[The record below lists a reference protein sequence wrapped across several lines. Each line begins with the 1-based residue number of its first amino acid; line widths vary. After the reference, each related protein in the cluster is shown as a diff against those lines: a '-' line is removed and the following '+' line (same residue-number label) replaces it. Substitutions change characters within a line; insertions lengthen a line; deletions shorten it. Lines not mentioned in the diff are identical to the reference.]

1 MLLAGVLVV
10 AGIFSLTY
18 KLNLYSITPGVSQP
32 VGPLITVS
40 GQRHDIPRRTILLT
54 DVYLT
59 QLTVWGWLGY
69 EFHHSHEQIVS
80 GSDLVDPGVS
90 QSELEAQGYLE
101 MADAK
106 DAAKVAGMRTLG
118 LRVTGVPAGV
128 TVVAVGSASPNAA
141 VLSVADRIVSVNGR
155 AVTTVCGLQ
164 GALSGL
170 EPGARVPAQIE
181 VADIS
186 GSGTI
191 TYRPPSRVTIVM
203 AGVPAGASQT
213 GCPATPTRTVTIG
226 IEPEQAYDWHFPVDV
241 SINTADIG
249 GPSAGLAMTLGIID
263 ALSKGSLT
271 GHVKVAATGTMDT
284 EGDVGDV
291 GGVAE
296 KTVAVQNAG
305 ATVFIV
311 PEVEVQTA
319 RQAATGHLTVIGVT
333 TLDQALSAIERLGGT
348 PPVPFAEEA
357 PGPGTS

>member
-1 MLLAGVLVV
+1 VLVV
-10 AGIFSLTY
+10 AVLLVAGAFSLTY
-18 KLNLYSITPGVSQP
+18 KLNLYSITPGLSQP

-69 EFHHSHEQIVS
+69 EFNHSHEQIVS

-90 QSELEAQGYLE
+90 QSELQAQGYLE

-106 DAAKVAGMRTLG
+106 DYARAAGMRALG
-118 LRVTGVPAGV
+118 LKVTGTPAGV
-128 TVVAVGSASPNAA
+128 TVAAVGSASPNAG
-141 VLSVADRIVSVNGR
+141 VIGVADRII
-155 AVTTVCGLQ
+155 AVDHRTVATVCGLQ
-164 GALSGL
+164 AALSGL
-170 EPGARVPAQIE
+170 APGERVPARVE

-191 TYRPPSRVTIVM
+191 TYNHPSTVTMVM
-203 AGVPAGASQT
+203 GKVPAGATQT
-213 GCPATPTRTVTIG
+213 GCPGNPTRTVTIG

-263 ALSKGSLT
+263 ALSRGSLT
-271 GHVKVAATGTMDT
+271 GHVKVAATGTMDPV
-284 EGDVGDV
+284 GNVGDV

-296 KTVAVQNAG
+296 KTVAVQRAG

-311 PEVEVQTA
+311 PDVEVQTA
-319 RQAATGHLTVIGVT
+319 RQAATGNLTVVGVS
-333 TLDQALSAIERLGGT
+333 TLAQALSAIERLGGT
-348 PPVPFAEEA
+348 APVPFAEA
-357 PGPGTS
+357 TPGARTS